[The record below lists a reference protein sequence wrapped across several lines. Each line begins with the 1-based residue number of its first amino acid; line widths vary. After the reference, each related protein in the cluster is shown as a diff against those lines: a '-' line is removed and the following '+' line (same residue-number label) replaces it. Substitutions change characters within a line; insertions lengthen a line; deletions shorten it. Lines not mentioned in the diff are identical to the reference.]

1 MDNLSKALQTK
12 WMLSIAYH
20 PQTDSQME
28 RINQEVKVFL
38 LQNKLLTC
46 LWYLN
51 LRYTLRGLGVI

>member
-46 LWYLN
+46 L
-51 LRYTLRGLGVI
+51 